1 MKTPLRHWGTA
12 EKAWVIT
19 GGLLGLFVGFMI
31 IRELPSM
38 RREMRLMR
46 M

>member
-1 MKTPLRHWGTA
+1 MKVTGRSPAATA
-12 EKAWVIT
+12 WYVL
-19 GGLLGLFVGFMI
+19 GGLVAVGAAFMFF
-31 IRELPSM
+31 RELPSM